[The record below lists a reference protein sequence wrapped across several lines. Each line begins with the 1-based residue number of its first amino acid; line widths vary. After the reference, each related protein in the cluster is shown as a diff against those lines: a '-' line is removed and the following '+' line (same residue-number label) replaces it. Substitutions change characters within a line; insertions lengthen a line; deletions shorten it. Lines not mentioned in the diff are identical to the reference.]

1 MNRYFLIGILAVLSL
16 RCAGQMYPTGGPPD
30 TTPPKIL
37 SATPAPGTLHFNGN
51 SFLLEFSEY
60 VDKRSVEESIF
71 LSPPLGKLEYDWSG
85 TQVEIR
91 FPDTLKSNTTYIM
104 TVGTDVR
111 DTKEK
116 GNRMEESFALPFST
130 GDHID
135 SAIISGTVYDPE
147 PDGIMVGA
155 YRLDDRERDSINPTA
170 LIPDFLTQTGK
181 DGTFRLPYLS
191 FGTYR
196 LVAFKDEYKNLLY
209 DRQVDKYGIYTRDII
224 LTHDTALVQGVQF
237 LLAKEDTSAPFLSSA
252 RAFDRNHFLL
262 KFSERIQPS
271 GLAQHSVSIND
282 TLTQEALDILDFS
295 FVDTAGREVQV
306 VTSDQESSKVYRVVV
321 TDIYDKSNNPISRLS
336 NSAVSEGTS
345 RPDTTK
351 PIMTSSYIGDSL
363 QNISVDR
370 PISFSWNEA
379 IRINSFEHGFTL
391 LDSIGAFYPGT
402 FHWTHATSVSF
413 FPEKPLM
420 HHSWYA
426 IRVVMDS
433 LIDMKGNGYKDS
445 ALVVHFRTVD
455 ESELSSISGKV
466 VLSEAGASGDIHLQ
480 MSEVSEG
487 KKSGREAVLD
497 SSGRFRFDN
506 LPEGRYAFFLY
517 EDRDTNGTYSYG
529 MPVPFIFS
537 ERFAVIQ
544 DTLKLRARW
553 PLEGVSM
560 RFK

>member
-1 MNRYFLIGILAVLSL
+1 
-16 RCAGQMYPTGGPPD
+16 MYPTGGPPD

-37 SATPAPGTLHFNGN
+37 SATPAPGTLHFDGN

-91 FPDTLKSNTTYIM
+91 FFDTLKGNTTYIM
-104 TVGTDVR
+104 TIGTDVR

-135 SAIISGTVYDPE
+135 SGVISGTVYDPE
-147 PDGIMVGA
+147 PEGIMVGA
-155 YRLDDRERDSINPTA
+155 YKLDGRQRDSINPTES
-170 LIPDFLTQTGK
+170 IPDFLTQTGK

-209 DRQVDKYGIYTRDII
+209 DRQVDKYGIYTRDIF
-224 LTHDTALVQGVQF
+224 LTRDTTAVQGVQF
-237 LLAKEDTSAPFLSSA
+237 LLTKEDTSAPFLSSA
-252 RAFDRNHFLL
+252 RAVDRNHFLL
-262 KFSERIQPS
+262 RFSERIQQS
-271 GLAQHSVSIND
+271 RVAQHSVTISD
-282 TLTQEALDILDFS
+282 TLTQEVLDILDFS
-295 FVDTAGREVQV
+295 FVDTAGREAQV
-306 VTSDQESSKVYRVVV
+306 VTSDQESSKVYRIVV
-321 TDIYDKSNNPISRLS
+321 TDIYDKSNNLISRLS
-336 NSAVSEGTS
+336 NSAISEGTS
-345 RPDTTK
+345 RRDTTK

-363 QNISVDR
+363 RNISVDR
-370 PISFSWNEA
+370 PIFFSWDEA
-379 IRINSFEHGFTL
+379 IRINSFEHGFSL
-391 LDSIGAFYPGT
+391 LDSSGGFCPGT
-402 FHWTHATSVSF
+402 FHWTHAASVSF
-413 FPEKPLM
+413 FPDKPLLP
-420 HHSWYA
+420 HSWYA
-426 IRVVMDS
+426 IRIVMDS
-433 LIDMKGNGYKDS
+433 LIDLTGNGYTDS
-445 ALVVHFRTVD
+445 VLVVHFKTVD

-466 VLSEAGASGDIHLQ
+466 VLSEAGPSGDIHLQ

-487 KKSGREAVLD
+487 KKSAREAVLD
-497 SSGRFRFDN
+497 SSGRFQFDN

-517 EDRDTNGTYSYG
+517 EDRDTNGTYSFG
-529 MPVPFIFS
+529 MPVPFTFA
-537 ERFAVIQ
+537 ERFTVIQ

-553 PLEGVSM
+553 PLEGVSI